1 VVAVTDAAPGVRVL
15 TVDRPPVNAFDAAL
29 YDEAAAELAR
39 LAEDRDLRAL
49 VLTGAG
55 ERAFSAGTDL
65 TAPLD
70 EVKPA
75 GRRFFD
81 ALSLFPRPVV
91 GAINAP
97 AVGGGA
103 MIAAE
108 CDVLVACPEAF
119 FQIPELAHGLVGGG
133 AHIKRLVSLFR
144 AQRMLLLGER
154 LTAEEAEREGLLA
167 ALVPRAE
174 VVPKAVSC
182 AVAIAALDPQAVAA
196 ARAVFREEEAA
207 RIRREYARE
216 LGLDES

>member
-1 VVAVTDAAPGVRVL
+1 VSGIRLAEAAPGVALL
-15 TVDRPPVNAFDAAL
+15 TVDRPPVNAFDARL
-29 YDEAAAELAR
+29 YDEAASLLKESAG
-39 LAEDRDLRAL
+39 DPSLRAL
-49 VLTGAG
+49 VLTGGG

-65 TAPLD
+65 DAPLD

-81 ALSLFPRPVV
+81 ALSRYPRPVV

-167 ALVPRAE
+167 ALVPRRE
-174 VVPKAVSC
+174 VVPKAISL
-182 AVAIAALDPQAVAA
+182 ASEIAALDPEVVAA
-196 ARAVFREEEAA
+196 ARAVFREEEAE

-216 LGLDES
+216 LGLG